1 MRPFFSFVVVLAFPT
16 SSWAREVVR
25 GVAKATPIFWDLFYI
40 PDIKHIVIKISGFL
54 TNCPSGHL
62 DFWPTVFLAIWPSCH
77 LDIWPSVHT
86 AIRTSSHLDFW
97 HSGFLAIQTS
107 SHPDFWPSGLLDI
120 WTSGYPG
127 IWPSGHLPIKL
138 SGHLAIWPPIPK
150 MFWLRHLC
158 PKL

>member
-97 HSGFLAIQTS
+97 HSGFLAIRPSRHLAIRTS
-107 SHPDFWPSGLLDI
+107 RHLAILA
-120 WTSGYPG
+120 
-127 IWPSGHLPIKL
+127 SGHPVICP
-138 SGHLAIWPPIPK
+138 SSYLAIWPPIPK
-150 MFWLRHLC
+150 MSWLRHFC